1 MNGSK
6 QYTEDMG
13 LYVSI
18 SGSRALYGRY
28 KPNGNDRSRP
38 VQVIMPE

>member
-6 QYTEDMG
+6 QYTEDVEAFM
-13 LYVSI
+13 L
-18 SGSRALYGRY
+18 GSRALYGRY
-28 KPNGNDRSRP
+28 KPNGNDGSRS